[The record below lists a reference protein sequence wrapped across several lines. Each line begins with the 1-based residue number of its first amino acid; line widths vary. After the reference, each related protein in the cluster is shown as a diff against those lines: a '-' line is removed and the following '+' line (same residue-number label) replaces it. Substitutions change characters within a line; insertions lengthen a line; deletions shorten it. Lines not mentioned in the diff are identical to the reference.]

1 MHLFGAKDGASFGVE
16 HAPRSAVK
24 DKIGAGVSMTHGE
37 ADGASSDR
45 LPHARV
51 LMYSHDTFGLGH
63 LRRCRAIAHALVE
76 RFKGVQVLIV
86 SGSSIAGA
94 FDFRT
99 RVDFLKVPSIIKLM
113 NGEYTPL
120 AQHTD
125 LQETLTL
132 RRSLILSTAES
143 FAPDIFIVDK
153 EPLGLR
159 GELEPTLAHL
169 KDQGTT
175 LVLGLRDVM
184 DGPRQLAAEW
194 ARSDTLAKM
203 DALYDA
209 VWVYG
214 PESFYDP
221 LTGLDVPGG
230 LHDRLTWTGFL
241 RREVPAVPPVG
252 SYLPENALLVT
263 AGGGGDGAAL
273 MHQVIAAYASDARL
287 FWPVILVLGPFMK
300 ADEREELR
308 RKASRLPTVWLI
320 DFDNRLEA
328 IMQSAA
334 GVVSMGG
341 YNTFCEILS
350 LDKRALIVPRT
361 SPREEQ
367 LIRARRAADLDLID
381 MMMPEEAADPNLMAE
396 KLRRLATRPK
406 PSETPYGRRL
416 NGLDTICNLVHD
428 YIAARSGG
436 AAIYDPSEAERLT
449 RL

>member
-1 MHLFGAKDGASFGVE
+1 MILSNGGPDPSASE
-16 HAPRSAVK
+16 
-24 DKIGAGVSMTHGE
+24 
-37 ADGASSDR
+37 R

-120 AQHTD
+120 SQHTD
-125 LQETLTL
+125 LYETLKL
-132 RRSLILSTAES
+132 RRSLILNTAES
-143 FAPDIFIVDK
+143 FRPDLFIVDK

-159 GELEPTLAHL
+159 GELEPTLGYL
-169 KDQGTT
+169 KAEGTR

-184 DGPRQLAAEW
+184 DSARQLAAEW
-194 ARSDTLAKM
+194 ARNDVLRKM
-203 DALYDA
+203 DAIYDDI
-209 VWVYG
+209 WVYG

-221 LTGLDVPGG
+221 LAGLDLPAG

-241 RREVPAVPPVG
+241 RREVPSVPPLHG
-252 SYLPENALLVT
+252 SHLPDKALLVT
-263 AGGGGDGAAL
+263 AGGGGDGASL
-273 MHQVIAAYASDARL
+273 MHQVIEAYRSDPGL
-287 FWPVILVLGPFMK
+287 VWPVILVLGPFMK
-300 ADEREELR
+300 AEEREELR
-308 RKASRLPTVWLI
+308 RKVGPHPSLFLI

-328 IMQSAA
+328 IMQSAV

-367 LIRARRAADLDLID
+367 LIRARRAAELNLVD
-381 MMMPEEAADPNLMAE
+381 MMLPTEAADPARMATV
-396 KLRRLATRPK
+396 LRRLALRVK
-406 PSETPYGRRL
+406 PSETAYGRRL
-416 NGLDTICNLVHD
+416 NGLDAICDLVHD
-428 YIAARSGG
+428 YLAERSGKPDMF
-436 AAIYDPSEAERLT
+436 DPTEAERST
-449 RL
+449 PA

>member
-1 MHLFGAKDGASFGVE
+1 MMPSEDGA
-16 HAPRSAVK
+16 
-24 DKIGAGVSMTHGE
+24 GAE
-37 ADGASSDR
+37 ER

-63 LRRCRAIAHALVE
+63 LRRCRAIAHALVD
-76 RFKGVQVLIV
+76 RFKGVHVLIV

-120 AQHTD
+120 AEHTD
-125 LQETLTL
+125 LHETLSL
-132 RRSLILSTAES
+132 RRTLILNTAQS
-143 FAPDIFIVDK
+143 FRPDIFVVDK

-159 GELEPTLAHL
+159 GELEPTLAFL
-169 KDQGTT
+169 KAQGTM

-184 DGPRQLAAEW
+184 DSPEKLAAEW
-194 ARSDTLAKM
+194 ARNDVVAKM
-203 DALYDA
+203 DELYDA

-214 PESFYDP
+214 PQSFHDP
-221 LTGLDVPGG
+221 LAGLDIPLR
-230 LHDRLTWTGFL
+230 LHRRLTWTGFL
-241 RREVPAVPPVG
+241 RREVPAVPPLHG
-252 SYLPENALLVT
+252 WLPNDALLVT
-263 AGGGGDGAAL
+263 AGGGGDGASL
-273 MHQVIAAYASDARL
+273 MHQVVAAYQTDRNLA
-287 FWPVILVLGPFMK
+287 WPAILVLGPFMK
-300 ADEREELR
+300 GEERDELHR
-308 RKASRLPTVWLI
+308 RTAPHRALTLI

-367 LIRARRAADLDLID
+367 LIRTRRAAGLGLVD
-381 MMMPEEAADPNLMAE
+381 MLLPEQAEDPHRMAAA
-396 KLRRLATRPK
+396 LRHLETRIK
-406 PSETPYGRRL
+406 PSETAYGRHLDGLVTVCDLVQDYMTGRGTPFRL
-416 NGLDTICNLVHD
+416 DGVVRSEWANL
-428 YIAARSGG
+428 A
-436 AAIYDPSEAERLT
+436 
-449 RL
+449 

>member
-1 MHLFGAKDGASFGVE
+1 MAHAEDGAGLE
-16 HAPRSAVK
+16 
-24 DKIGAGVSMTHGE
+24 E
-37 ADGASSDR
+37 R

-63 LRRCRAIAHALVE
+63 LRRCRAIAHALVD
-76 RFKGVQVLIV
+76 RFKGVHVLIV

-120 AQHTD
+120 AEHTD
-125 LQETLTL
+125 LHETLSL
-132 RRSLILSTAES
+132 RRTLILNTAQS
-143 FAPDIFIVDK
+143 FRPDIFVVDK

-159 GELEPTLAHL
+159 GELEPTLAFL
-169 KDQGTT
+169 KAQGTM

-184 DGPRQLAAEW
+184 DSPEKLAAEW
-194 ARSDTLAKM
+194 ARNDVVAKM
-203 DALYDA
+203 EDLYDA

-214 PESFYDP
+214 PASFHDP
-221 LTGLDVPGG
+221 LAGLEIPER
-230 LHDRLTWTGFL
+230 LHRRLTWTGFL
-241 RREVPAVPPVG
+241 RREVPAVPPLHG
-252 SYLPENALLVT
+252 WLPNDALLVT
-263 AGGGGDGAAL
+263 AGGGGDGASL
-273 MHQVIAAYASDARL
+273 MHQVVAAYQTDGTLA
-287 FWPVILVLGPFMK
+287 WPAILVLGPFMK
-300 ADEREELR
+300 GEERDELHRITAPHRTL
-308 RKASRLPTVWLI
+308 TLI

-367 LIRARRAADLDLID
+367 LIRTRRAAGLGLVD
-381 MMMPEEAADPNLMAE
+381 MLLPEEAEDPRRMAAA
-396 KLRRLATRPK
+396 LHRLETRIR
-406 PSETPYGRRL
+406 PSETACGRHL
-416 NGLDTICNLVHD
+416 DGLVTVCDLVQD
-428 YIAARSGG
+428 YMTGRGTPFGVDGVARSHW
-436 AAIYDPSEAERLT
+436 ANPA
-449 RL
+449 